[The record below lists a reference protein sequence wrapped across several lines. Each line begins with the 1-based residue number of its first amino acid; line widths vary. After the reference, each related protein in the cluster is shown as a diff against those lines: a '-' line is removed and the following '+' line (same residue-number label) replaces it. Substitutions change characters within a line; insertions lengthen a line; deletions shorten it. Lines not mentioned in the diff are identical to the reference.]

1 MAMSADTVLTLR
13 DEMESLL
20 PFYLNGTL
28 QGPDLVRL
36 EHWLATDPHG
46 AIALAAAEDE
56 LSAAMAANEAIRPR
70 PDALSRFSAALER
83 EAPNRA
89 AGGLLASLFG
99 RLRTAPP
106 ALAWA
111 AAAAMLAVIVV
122 QTAVVNR
129 GGEGYEVAGQGDNQ
143 SERPFALVA
152 FKADATAEAIATIL
166 TQAGGSIVDGPK
178 PGGFFRVAI
187 ATDSAEAYDAAL
199 AVLDASGVVDT
210 IMPGLRPQE

>member
-46 AIALAAAEDE
+46 AVALAAAEDE

-99 RLRTAPP
+99 RLRAAPP

>member
-46 AIALAAAEDE
+46 AVALAAAEDE

>member
-46 AIALAAAEDE
+46 AVALAAAEDE

-143 SERPFALVA
+143 SEKPFALVA

-166 TQAGGSIVDGPK
+166 TQAGGSIIDGPK

-187 ATDSAEAYDAAL
+187 ATDSAEVYDAAL